1 MKIASP
7 NAKKRAR
14 IEIIPLIDIVF
25 FLLATFVMV
34 SMSMV
39 QNQGVQVNLPVA
51 QSSQAHAKDDLIVI
65 SIDENGVVYLNKE
78 ALSLTHLSARL
89 SQIKSDNPEIKVIIN
104 GDKDALFGQ
113 AVLVLDEVKKSG
125 ISKVAIRTK
134 AS

>member
-1 MKIASP
+1 MRISSP
-7 NAKKRAR
+7 YVKKRAR

-51 QSSQAHAKDDLIVI
+51 KSSQAQSKDNTVI
-65 SIDENGVVYLNKE
+65 LSLDEHGTIFLNKE
-78 ALSLTHLSARL
+78 AMSLNHLSARL
-89 SQIKSDNPEIKVIIN
+89 TRLKAQNPEIKVIIN
-104 GDKDALFGQ
+104 GDQDALFGQ

-134 AS
+134 NS

>member
-1 MKIASP
+1 MRISSP
-7 NAKKRAR
+7 YVKKRAR

-51 QSSQAHAKDDLIVI
+51 KSSQAQSKDNTVI
-65 SIDENGVVYLNKE
+65 LSLDEHGTIFLNKE
-78 ALSLTHLSARL
+78 TMSLNHLSARL
-89 SQIKSDNPEIKVIIN
+89 TRLKAQNPEIKVIIN
-104 GDKDALFGQ
+104 GDQDALFGQ

-134 AS
+134 NS